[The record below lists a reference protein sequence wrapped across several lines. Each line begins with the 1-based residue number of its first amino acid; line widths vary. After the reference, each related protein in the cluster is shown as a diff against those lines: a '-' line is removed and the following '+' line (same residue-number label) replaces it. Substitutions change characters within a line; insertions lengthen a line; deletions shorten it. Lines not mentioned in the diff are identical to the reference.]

1 MLAGEGGRKEALLR
15 REGDGEELAPGV
27 QGAAWGP
34 AGRPPGPIFTDAA
47 ERGHIEWRHCRRQE
61 AASLSHAQP
70 SGLPARERRPQFVPF
85 GVGTHAGLEPRRGW
99 GGGLGSNSAL
109 SSLQGG
115 GLQVASPIW
124 ASPLKQTSTRH
135 TSLTPRQGFTR
146 GGVNPKRQSTFKH
159 SFWDL

>member
-1 MLAGEGGRKEALLR
+1 MLAGEGGRKEAPLR

-70 SGLPARERRPQFVPF
+70 SGLPARERRPQLVPF
-85 GVGTHAGLEPRRGW
+85 GVGTHVGLEPRRGAVGAW
-99 GGGLGSNSAL
+99 VQIQLFPACKGVDFKLPLPSGPHPWSRPALGTLA
-109 SSLQGG
+109 SLHDRVSRG
-115 GLQVASPIW
+115 VA
-124 ASPLKQTSTRH
+124 
-135 TSLTPRQGFTR
+135 
-146 GGVNPKRQSTFKH
+146 
-159 SFWDL
+159 